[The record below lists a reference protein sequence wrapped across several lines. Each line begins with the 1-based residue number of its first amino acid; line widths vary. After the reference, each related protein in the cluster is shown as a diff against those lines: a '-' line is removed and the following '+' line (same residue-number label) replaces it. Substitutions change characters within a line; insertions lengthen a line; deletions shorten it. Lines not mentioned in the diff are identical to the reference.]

1 MAKAKHRAKKKK
13 LQGKDEELIVI
24 DEKAGLIFQNTED
37 LYQYFRVAIDALE
50 TEYESLHS
58 ETDLTEEQQ
67 TQFEDKLEEVLDSP
81 DEVWM
86 DEKAVKDLLIHH
98 FVKTFEENDETIY
111 YVASAYVSTDDE
123 TPTFVLL
130 HFASKDHELFK
141 NYQRGELIYDHNFE
155 EAQPGAIEGDALSE
169 GDSLA
174 LGLYLAMLKVRSEKD
189 IDPEKFKDFSVLR
202 EETIE
207 TADEIWR
214 KNDLDGNVLVSFIKE
229 YPEHEDTKDLAYVA
243 VTQEDPQ
250 SNVHSLLFSFPT
262 TDKTL
267 LDRYRQGE
275 NLQADEIVQE
285 SSH

>member
-1 MAKAKHRAKKKK
+1 MAKAKPRTKKKK
-13 LQGKDEELIVI
+13 LSDRNEELIVI
-24 DEKAGLIFQNTED
+24 DEKAGLIFQKTED
-37 LYQYFRVAIDALE
+37 LYKYFKDAIEVLE
-50 TEYESLHS
+50 NEYESLRNPSDFS
-58 ETDLTEEQQ
+58 EQEQNE
-67 TQFEDKLEEVLDSP
+67 FEDRLEDVLDQP
-81 DEVWM
+81 DEVWC
-86 DEKAVKDLLIHH
+86 DSAPVKDLLIHH
-98 FVKTFEENDETIY
+98 FVKTFEHNEKTIY
-111 YVASAYVSTDDE
+111 YVASAYVSTDDD

-141 NYQRGELIYDHNFE
+141 NFQRGEMIYDHQFAD
-155 EAQPGAIEGDALSE
+155 AQPGAIDGDALSE
-169 GDSLA
+169 GDPLA
-174 LGLYLAMLKVRSEKD
+174 LGLYLAMIKVRAEKD
-189 IDPEKFKDFSVLR
+189 IDPEKFQDFAALR

-207 TADEIWR
+207 AADEIWR

-243 VTQEDPQ
+243 VTQEDPE